1 MSDRSFEEI
10 SGKLQGLR
18 EAARQI
24 GSSVEDPT
32 MVLAFLSLCVIPALK
47 LTDFG
52 LVRFAP
58 PQDEG
63 PVLIHDQRDLHRHPN

>member
-1 MSDRSFEEI
+1 
-10 SGKLQGLR
+10 
-18 EAARQI
+18 
-24 GSSVEDPT
+24 V
-32 MVLAFLSLCVIPALK
+32 VPALK

-63 PVLIHDQRDLHRHPN
+63 PVLIHDQRSFHRHPA